1 MWVGKH
7 LFIVFPVRDSLKIG
21 DDLLPLLFKFA
32 LNTPIGGLRLT
43 RKIEVN

>member
-7 LFIVFPVRDSLKIG
+7 LFVVFPIRDSLKIG
-21 DDLLPLLFKFA
+21 DDLLALIFTFA
-32 LNTPIGGLRLT
+32 MNTPIGCLRLT